1 MLKITIFNVHLEGLY
16 YIIKAI
22 ISYEIR
28 RMNSNA
34 RYTTTGWL
42 NSVIDN
48 LSDCYDKNNGIYV
61 IIMACTGCLREE
73 FTLFEQGFFGF
84 FIK

>member
-1 MLKITIFNVHLEGLY
+1 
-16 YIIKAI
+16 
-22 ISYEIR
+22 
-28 RMNSNA
+28 MNSNA

-84 FIK
+84 LLNKMLLNMTLLLQNFARIQNMSI